1 MIKRLPPDVSTII
14 AAGEVVERPSSV
26 AKELIENSIDA
37 GARSITIQTEQ
48 GGKNSF
54 VIEDDGCGILFDEL
68 PLALERY
75 ATSKI
80 SDIDDLERISTLGYR
95 GEALASVAAV
105 SRMEIRSRTADSETG
120 GLIRCEAGDITL
132 HTETPAKPGTR
143 IQVDDLFFNLP
154 ARRKFLKSSTAELR
168 RIAQI
173 INDYALIHPEVTF
186 RLYEEN
192 KKILEYTASGGIE
205 ETLLRRWGK
214 QTKIYSSQ
222 SKDSS
227 LSVKMWW
234 NPLPD
239 SRRVVTTLFV
249 NDRRVQDSAV
259 RAAISSADAAAY
271 GEWLSL
277 ISLPPQDVD
286 VNIHPTKEEVR
297 FRKSGEIFK
306 AVHFN
311 AKKIFEERHSISSP
325 PLHSASDSYYGA
337 GGDAEPSSAPFARA
351 ATPYTQT
358 SYSSAEYS
366 SNAWGY
372 YKKTPL
378 RSASFQNG
386 RNIEN
391 IFSPAEKTGEEPGF
405 EEFLFDKNYIG
416 QSAEGFLIFDFPGAL
431 AVMDPHAAHERILF
445 EEICETFKDNIA
457 TQWLT
462 LPQEIPQAV
471 AAEAKLNADALRS
484 LGFRI
489 EDDKL
494 TAVPAIKGKG
504 HLSPVDMLRS
514 ALRGIETEN
523 DPAKRDREVWWRMA
537 RLACRDAVKLGRRFA
552 PEEALDLLKRLE
564 KCETPYTCPH
574 GRPTIFLIENEKLRS
589 WFER

>member
-1 MIKRLPPDVSTII
+1 MIKRLPPDVSTRI

-54 VIEDDGCGILFDEL
+54 VIEDDGCGIPFDEL

-214 QTKIYSSQ
+214 QTKIYSSH
-222 SKDSS
+222 SKDAS

-271 GEWLSL
+271 GEWLIV

-306 AVHFN
+306 AVHF
-311 AKKIFEERHSISSP
+311 
-325 PLHSASDSYYGA
+325 
-337 GGDAEPSSAPFARA
+337 
-351 ATPYTQT
+351 
-358 SYSSAEYS
+358 
-366 SNAWGY
+366 
-372 YKKTPL
+372 
-378 RSASFQNG
+378 
-386 RNIEN
+386 
-391 IFSPAEKTGEEPGF
+391 
-405 EEFLFDKNYIG
+405 
-416 QSAEGFLIFDFPGAL
+416 
-431 AVMDPHAAHERILF
+431 
-445 EEICETFKDNIA
+445 
-457 TQWLT
+457 
-462 LPQEIPQAV
+462 
-471 AAEAKLNADALRS
+471 
-484 LGFRI
+484 
-489 EDDKL
+489 
-494 TAVPAIKGKG
+494 
-504 HLSPVDMLRS
+504 
-514 ALRGIETEN
+514 
-523 DPAKRDREVWWRMA
+523 
-537 RLACRDAVKLGRRFA
+537 
-552 PEEALDLLKRLE
+552 
-564 KCETPYTCPH
+564 
-574 GRPTIFLIENEKLRS
+574 
-589 WFER
+589 